1 MITSSIGS
9 IKLASYQWFLEKAS
23 RLCPSGNQ
31 RFYQS
36 SLYFG
41 INKLLLGW
49 DLMKML
55 IVSLCMTGVD
65 NAGILVP
72 DLITYGYLTQNI
84 LKKKNNV
91 NLPWKLQ
98 NKTLLRSKI
107 QVYTD
112 THNTQLLGVGLWD
125 KKLHL
130 FLSVDTVLADLR
142 SAGGLFQR
150 PGLSFHLILGTI
162 KRSALDDLRGLT
174 GS

>member
-1 MITSSIGS
+1 MRSAAKITVHGPTCCT
-9 IKLASYQWFLEKAS
+9 
-23 RLCPSGNQ
+23 RGNP
-31 RFYQS
+31 
-36 SLYFG
+36 YFG

-84 LKKKNNV
+84 LKKQNNV